1 MSRRFLRA
9 IAAFAIVF
17 AAAGC
22 SSETI
27 KTAASVPPA
36 ATGTPSAA
44 AEIPARADGAPSAR
58 EVVDTFAA
66 AGLPVPNPQDN
77 SGYCAT
83 GVTHCSEIMT
93 TKAVTVYV
101 FPDEA
106 TAQEYATAP
115 DTHRIGAVVLD
126 YAPANTPADDRPKY
140 ENALTSLL

>member
-1 MSRRFLRA
+1 MSRRFLPA
-9 IAAFAIVF
+9 IAAFAFVL

-22 SSETI
+22 SAEP
-27 KTAASVPPA
+27 AAPA
-36 ATGTPSAA
+36 ATAPQPAPSTSTAA
-44 AEIPARADGAPSAR
+44 VEIRARADGAPSAK

-66 AGLPVPNPQDN
+66 AGLPVPDPRDN

-101 FPDEA
+101 FPDET

-115 DTHRIGAVVLD
+115 DTHRTGVVVLD
-126 YAPANTPADDRPKY
+126 YAPANTPPDDRPKY

>member
-1 MSRRFLRA
+1 VSRRLLPA
-9 IAAFAIVF
+9 LAAFAIAF

-22 SSETI
+22 SAEPAAPAPQPATSTS
-27 KTAASVPPA
+27 TAAV
-36 ATGTPSAA
+36 
-44 AEIPARADGAPSAR
+44 EIPARADGAPSAQ

-66 AGLPVPNPQDN
+66 AGLPVPDPEDT

-106 TAQEYATAP
+106 TAQEYAAAP
-115 DTHRIGAVVLD
+115 DTHRTGVVVLD
-126 YAPANTPADDRPKY
+126 YAPANTPVDDRPKY